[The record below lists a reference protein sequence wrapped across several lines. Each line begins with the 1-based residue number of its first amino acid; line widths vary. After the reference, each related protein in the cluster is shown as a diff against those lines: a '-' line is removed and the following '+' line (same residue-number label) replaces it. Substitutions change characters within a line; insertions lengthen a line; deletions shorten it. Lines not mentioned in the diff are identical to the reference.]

1 MPTTGEWTD
10 EMQYVYTAVNRY
22 GYCNSDEHW
31 KTNWKKL
38 NTKDDTWF
46 HFYALLKMSEF
57 YAM

>member
-1 MPTTGEWTD
+1 MDIVTRMNIE
-10 EMQYVYTAVNRY
+10 
-22 GYCNSDEHW
+22 